1 MAVDS
6 SKAAATVSREV
17 DHELKSLYEK
27 VRQSVVLV
35 YRGGGSGAGTI
46 WGSDGLIV
54 TNNHVVNAE
63 GEANVV
69 LADGRKLKAIV
80 AARHPTRDLALLK
93 VAASNLPAIVAADSA
108 QVRPG
113 ELAIAIGHPNGFRDA
128 MTFGVVV
135 AIESAAYAGAGGREN
150 MLLSDARFGPG
161 NSGGPVVNAA
171 GAVIGICS
179 RVSGRLG
186 MSVPSQIVSQFVDG
200 AFLPQQRDYL
210 GFDAV
215 EATISQNPDTF
226 GLVITAL
233 APEGPATTA
242 GLRLGDIVLS
252 VDDYAI
258 AAGESLAT
266 LLGYGRTQH
275 EVRLGILRGGSPLT
289 IVVEPT
295 IRHPETDHQ
304 H

>member
-1 MAVDS
+1 MQAQTPIAARTLS
-6 SKAAATVSREV
+6 SNV
-17 DHELKSLYEK
+17 DHELRALYEQ

-46 WGSDGLIV
+46 WRPDGLIV

-69 LADGRKLKAIV
+69 LSDGRKLKAIV

-93 VAASNLPAIVAADSA
+93 VAAEDLPAIAVTDSSR
-108 QVRPG
+108 VRPG
-113 ELAIAIGHPNGFRDA
+113 EMAIAIGHPNGYRDA

-161 NSGGPVVNAA
+161 NSGGPVVNAR
-171 GAVIGICS
+171 GEVIGICS

-186 MSVPSQIVSQFVDG
+186 MSVPSQIVTQFVDG
-200 AFLPQQRDYL
+200 SFAPQQRDYF

-215 EATISQNPDTF
+215 EATLSRDPDVS
-226 GLVITAL
+226 GLVLTAL
-233 APEGPATTA
+233 APNGPSETA
-242 GLRLGDIVLS
+242 GLILGDIVLS
-252 VDDYAI
+252 VDGQAI
-258 AAGESLAT
+258 TAQHSLAT
-266 LLGYGRTQH
+266 LLGVSGRPVSSPVGH
-275 EVRLGILRGGSPLT
+275 PPRGA
-289 IVVEPT
+289 
-295 IRHPETDHQ
+295 R
-304 H
+304 